1 LGIVLN
7 QEPELNN
14 PDMIVGWPGIGNVG
28 IITVETMRQALQAEE
43 LGEIEPWDFF
53 YPNKV
58 VIQAGILTDMSFP
71 GSKFYFKRTPKKDL
85 LFFIGE
91 EQPATRESAYAEGK
105 RAYEMANMVLDV
117 AQKFSCR
124 RVYTSGAA
132 IAITHHTMLPK
143 VWAVANQKLLLSE
156 LRSYDNTIL
165 MSEVEGKGNQGS
177 ITGLNGLLIGAA
189 KRRGMEGICLMG
201 EIPDYLSRM
210 PFPYPKASKAVLG
223 TLSRIMG
230 VTIAHNPLED
240 MIIQMDTVV
249 ENVYQQFPPEIKER
263 LEQRKVAT
271 QNKQEAIS
279 EEDEQWFKEH
289 IDEFFNKDKGA

>member
-223 TLSRIMG
+223 TLARIMG
-230 VTIAHNPLED
+230 VLPTIPSK
-240 MIIQMDTVV
+240 I
-249 ENVYQQFPPEIKER
+249 
-263 LEQRKVAT
+263 
-271 QNKQEAIS
+271 
-279 EEDEQWFKEH
+279 
-289 IDEFFNKDKGA
+289 

>member
-1 LGIVLN
+1 
-7 QEPELNN
+7 
-14 PDMIVGWPGIGNVG
+14 
-28 IITVETMRQALQAEE
+28 
-43 LGEIEPWDFF
+43 
-53 YPNKV
+53 
-58 VIQAGILTDMSFP
+58 
-71 GSKFYFKRTPKKDL
+71 
-85 LFFIGE
+85 
-91 EQPATRESAYAEGK
+91 
-105 RAYEMANMVLDV
+105 
-117 AQKFSCR
+117 
-124 RVYTSGAA
+124 
-132 IAITHHTMLPK
+132 
-143 VWAVANQKLLLSE
+143 
-156 LRSYDNTIL
+156 

-223 TLSRIMG
+223 TLSRIMDLS
-230 VTIAHNPLED
+230 IAHNPLED

-263 LEQRKVAT
+263 LEQRKQAT
-271 QNKQEAIS
+271 QTKQEAIS

>member
-1 LGIVLN
+1 
-7 QEPELNN
+7 
-14 PDMIVGWPGIGNVG
+14 
-28 IITVETMRQALQAEE
+28 
-43 LGEIEPWDFF
+43 
-53 YPNKV
+53 
-58 VIQAGILTDMSFP
+58 
-71 GSKFYFKRTPKKDL
+71 
-85 LFFIGE
+85 
-91 EQPATRESAYAEGK
+91 
-105 RAYEMANMVLDV
+105 
-117 AQKFSCR
+117 
-124 RVYTSGAA
+124 
-132 IAITHHTMLPK
+132 
-143 VWAVANQKLLLSE
+143 
-156 LRSYDNTIL
+156 

-240 MIIQMDTVV
+240 MITQMDTVV

-271 QNKQEAIS
+271 QTKQEAIS

>member
-1 LGIVLN
+1 LGIVLR
-7 QEPELNN
+7 QEPELRN

-28 IITVETMRQALQAEE
+28 IITVETLRQALQAEE

-58 VIQAGILTDMSFP
+58 TIQAGIVTDMNFP

-105 RAYEMANMVLDV
+105 RAYEMANLVLDV

-124 RVYTSGAA
+124 RIFTSGAA
-132 IAITHHTMLPK
+132 IAVTHHTMQPK
-143 VWAVANQKLLLSE
+143 VWAVANQKGLLSE

-189 KRRGMEGICLMG
+189 KRRGVEGICLMG

-223 TLSRIMG
+223 TLAKIMG
-230 VTIAHNPLED
+230 VTIGHNPLED

-263 LEQRKVAT
+263 LEQRKIAT
-271 QNKQEAIS
+271 PTKLEAIS

-289 IDEFFNKDKGA
+289 IDEFFNKDKGV

>member
-1 LGIVLN
+1 
-7 QEPELNN
+7 
-14 PDMIVGWPGIGNVG
+14 MIVGWPGIGNVG

-156 LRSYDNTIL
+156 LHSYDNTIL

-223 TLSRIMG
+223 TLARIMG

-240 MIIQMDTVV
+240 MINQMDTVV

>member
-223 TLSRIMG
+223 TLARIMG

>member
-1 LGIVLN
+1 MGIIFH

-28 IITVETMRQALQAEE
+28 IITVETLRQAVQAEE

-58 VIQAGILTDMSFP
+58 VIEADILTDMGFP
-71 GSKFYFKRTPKKDL
+71 GSRFYFKHMAAHDL

-105 RAYEMANMVLDV
+105 RAYEMANLVLEV
-117 AQKFSCR
+117 AQKFGCR
-124 RVYTSGAA
+124 RIYTSGAA
-132 IAITHHTMLPK
+132 IAITHHTLPPK
-143 VWAVANQKLLLSE
+143 VWAVANQRVLLSE
-156 LRSYDNTIL
+156 LCSYDNTIL

-189 KRRGMEGICLMG
+189 KRRSMDGICLMG

-210 PFPYPKASKAVLG
+210 PFPYPKASKAVLE
-223 TLSRIMG
+223 TLVKILGIS
-230 VTIAHNPLED
+230 IAPKTLED
-240 MIIQMDTVV
+240 MILQMEAVV
-249 ENVYQQFPPEIKER
+249 TNIYQQFPQEIRYR
-263 LEQRKVAT
+263 LEQRIHAPQT
-271 QNKQEAIS
+271 KQEAIS

-289 IDEFFNKDKGA
+289 IDEFFNKDKGV

>member
-1 LGIVLN
+1 MGIILH

-28 IITVETMRQALQAEE
+28 IITVETLRQAVQAEE

-53 YPNKV
+53 YPNRV
-58 VIQAGILTDMSFP
+58 VIEADILTDMGFP
-71 GSKFYFKRTPKKDL
+71 GSRFYFKRLAARDL

-105 RAYEMANMVLDV
+105 RAYEMANLVLDV
-117 AQKFSCR
+117 AQQFGCR
-124 RVYTSGAA
+124 RIYTSGAA
-132 IAITHHTMLPK
+132 IAITHHTLQPK
-143 VWAVANQKLLLSE
+143 VWAVANQRVLLSE

-189 KRRGMEGICLMG
+189 KRRGMDGICLMG

-210 PFPYPKASKAVLG
+210 PFPYPKASKAVLE
-223 TLSRIMG
+223 TLVKIIGIS
-230 VTIAHNPLED
+230 VAPKTLED
-240 MIIQMDTVV
+240 MIIQMEAVV
-249 ENVYQQFPPEIKER
+249 TNIYQQFPQEIRYR
-263 LEQRKVAT
+263 LEQRIHAPQT
-271 QNKQEAIS
+271 KQEAIS
-279 EEDEQWFKEH
+279 EEDQQWFKEH
-289 IDEFFNKDKGA
+289 IDEFFNKDKGI